1 MILEEILSS
10 VPVWRGDK
18 LLLGHQPKTLSS
30 GYTDLDT
37 LLAGGGWPG
46 AALTELLLDHHGIGE
61 LSLLRPLLGLLGQT
75 GKPAVWISPP
85 YIPYAPALRQ
95 ARVSL
100 DSMRW
105 ISPDTVGDAAW
116 VAEQC
121 LRSGS
126 CGAVLFWPK
135 AINTR
140 ILRRLQLAAEQGEC
154 PGFLFRPRAAAS
166 QSSPAALRLLL
177 SAQAQGLGVE
187 LLKCRGR
194 RPGAHTCLAV

>member
-1 MILEEILSS
+1 MILEELLSS
-10 VPVWRGDK
+10 VPVWRGDT
-18 LLLGHQPKTLSS
+18 LLLGTRPRTLPS
-30 GYTDLDT
+30 GYPELDG

-61 LSLLRPLLGLLGQT
+61 LGLLRPLLAELGQA
-75 GKPAVWISPP
+75 GKPVVWISPP

-95 ARVSL
+95 ARIAL
-100 DSMRW
+100 DGMRW

-135 AINTR
+135 ALNTKM
-140 ILRRLQLAAEQGEC
+140 LRRLQLAAEQGTC
-154 PGFLFRPRAAAS
+154 PGFLFRSRVAAG

-177 SAQAQGLGVE
+177 DPRPQGLGVE

-194 RPGAHTCLAV
+194 RPGAATCLAV

>member
-1 MILEEILSS
+1 MILEELLSN
-10 VPVWRGDK
+10 VPVWRGDT
-18 LLLGHQPKTLSS
+18 LLLGHRPRTLPT
-30 GYTDLDT
+30 GYPDLDG
-37 LLAGGGWPG
+37 LLAGDGWPG
-46 AALTELLLDHHGIGE
+46 SALTELLLDHYGIGE
-61 LSLLRPLLGLLGQT
+61 LGLLCPLLEELGQAE
-75 GKPAVWISPP
+75 KPVVWISPP

-95 ARVSL
+95 ARIPL
-100 DSMRW
+100 NSMRW
-105 ISPDTVGDAAW
+105 LSPDTVGDAAW

-135 AINTR
+135 ALNTK

-154 PGFLFRPRAAAS
+154 PGFLFRSRAAAT

-177 SAQAQGLGVE
+177 QPQPQGLGVE

-194 RPGAHTCLAV
+194 RPGAGICLAV

>member
-61 LSLLRPLLGLLGQT
+61 LGLLRPLLGKLGQT

-95 ARVSL
+95 ARISL
-100 DSMRW
+100 DSMCW
-105 ISPDTVGDAAW
+105 ISPDKAGDATW

-140 ILRRLQLAAEQGEC
+140 ILRRLQLAAEQGGC

-177 SAQAQGLGVE
+177 SAQAQ
-187 LLKCRGR
+187 
-194 RPGAHTCLAV
+194 